1 MNDLNNNGNGSLVNV
16 QNNLLTNI
24 NDNKKS
30 IAQLDQEAM
39 QRIEDTLLEVRL
51 QALIKRKLKQ
61 EKK

>member
-16 QNNLLTNI
+16 QNNLLINI

-51 QALIKRKLKQ
+51 QALIKRKLK
-61 EKK
+61 